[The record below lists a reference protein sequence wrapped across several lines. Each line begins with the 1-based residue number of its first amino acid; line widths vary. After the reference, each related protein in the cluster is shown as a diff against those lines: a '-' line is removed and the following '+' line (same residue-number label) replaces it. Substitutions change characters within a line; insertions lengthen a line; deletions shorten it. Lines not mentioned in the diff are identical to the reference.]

1 MHDGHHDGDHDD
13 LRSPMFS
20 SGSITDPLRFLFG
33 PGPDEA
39 ACLAV
44 TPWCMGLLPYLGA
57 MLGVGS

>member
-1 MHDGHHDGDHDD
+1 
-13 LRSPMFS
+13 MFS

-44 TPWCMGLLPYLGA
+44 TPWCMGLLPYMGA
-57 MLGVGS
+57 VLGVGS